1 MLGTQPQKKIV
12 WSWNCFRK
20 WSVLKEILRIS
31 DFQKKLTFGVVT
43 GAVFSRKMGNKNKPL
58 NLFPQ
63 DITDSAVSKR
73 CAVDKIKVN
82 EAVPPTT
89 ALSPT

>member
-1 MLGTQPQKKIV
+1 
-12 WSWNCFRK
+12 
-20 WSVLKEILRIS
+20 
-31 DFQKKLTFGVVT
+31 
-43 GAVFSRKMGNKNKPL
+43 MGNKNKPL

-73 CAVDKIKVN
+73 CAVDKIEVN

>member
-1 MLGTQPQKKIV
+1 
-12 WSWNCFRK
+12 
-20 WSVLKEILRIS
+20 
-31 DFQKKLTFGVVT
+31 
-43 GAVFSRKMGNKNKPL
+43 MGNKNKPL

-63 DITDSAVSKR
+63 DITDSAVSK
-73 CAVDKIKVN
+73 CCTVDKIEVN

>member
-1 MLGTQPQKKIV
+1 M
-12 WSWNCFRK
+12 
-20 WSVLKEILRIS
+20 KEIFHVS

-43 GAVFSRKMGNKNKPL
+43 GAVFSWKKGNKKKPP

-63 DITDSAVSKR
+63 DITNSAVSKR
-73 CAVDKIKVN
+73 HAVDKIEVN

-89 ALSPT
+89 ALTFLSPT